1 MPLCSRSGQQH
12 SFITGKLAPMEIKA
26 LSPASSV
33 TSDLA
38 RCRARLT
45 QRHHVLEEPC
55 PHCPLT
61 PLCLNTASP
70 HRAEQG
76 TAEHVANTGVLPPP
90 TSTISLMLPVT
101 NVAKQRPPPPTVR
114 PPAPA
119 PDKWISAEPAR
130 KEQGVTVHLVD
141 FRVGGQ
147 DLISQLLGSGQ
158 HLSVV
163 CCDQIL
169 NKLLELVPVH
179 LEKGL

>member
-1 MPLCSRSGQQH
+1 MQGQ
-12 SFITGKLAPMEIKA
+12 A
-26 LSPASSV
+26 
-33 TSDLA
+33 D
-38 RCRARLT
+38 
-45 QRHHVLEEPC
+45 
-55 PHCPLT
+55 
-61 PLCLNTASP
+61 TASP
-70 HRAEQG
+70 RAGGAVSPLSSHSPLPQHCIPTQG
-76 TAEHVANTGVLPPP
+76 RTGNSRTRGQHWSATTAHFYHQFDAASNKRGKT
-90 TSTISLMLPVT
+90 TATT
-101 NVAKQRPPPPTVR
+101 TTVR